1 MTIIRTRITPTMR
14 GIIMDELVLRALV
27 GALILAV
34 MMGPLGA
41 LVVWRQMAYF
51 GDTIAHASLLGVAVS
66 LLSAGAVPMT
76 LAMLAVA
83 LAAALIL
90 ARYARDTRFSSDTL
104 LGIIAHG
111 ALALGVML
119 VAMNH
124 TIRVDMNAYLFGD
137 ILAIDWAD
145 VAMLAVLAISVLV
158 LLWWHWRALLMVAID
173 PAIAAVE
180 GVHVARIHRLLT
192 LLLATVIALAIPLT
206 GVLLMTALLVMPA
219 AAARYVSHTPVQMA
233 IRAAL
238 LAMVSVSAGLYLSL
252 KIDSPSGPAMVVC
265 AALLFVLCSLAARK
279 CIFLKKE

>member
-1 MTIIRTRITPTMR
+1 MIRIRTHITTTMR
-14 GIIMDELVLRALV
+14 GITMDEFVLRALV
-27 GALILAV
+27 GALLLAV

-51 GDTIAHASLLGVAVS
+51 GDTIAHASLLGVALS
-66 LLSAGAVPMT
+66 LLSAGAVPMA

-145 VAMLAVLAISVLV
+145 VAMLAVLAISVLA
-158 LLWWHWRALLMVAID
+158 LLWWHWRALLMMAID

-180 GVHVARIHRLLT
+180 GVNVARTHLLLT

-206 GVLLMTALLVMPA
+206 GVLLMTALLVIPA
-219 AAARYVSHTPVQMA
+219 AAARYVSYAPVQMA
-233 IRAAL
+233 MRATL
-238 LAMVSVSAGLYLSL
+238 LAMVSVSAGLFISL
-252 KIDSPSGPAMVVC
+252 KMDAPSGPAMVVC
-265 AALLFVLCSLAARK
+265 AALLFVGCSLVARR
-279 CIFLKKE
+279 